1 MDNLDDTTGT
11 EAAAHPSSPNSPSW
25 KFPSTRSAVALHLAR
40 ATVEGVRNRRAF
52 RDVEHFVFFIGYPH
66 SGSTLVGS
74 LLNSHPEIV
83 ISHEA
88 SILRYVK
95 PGITRQQLFAL
106 VLEGEKRFAAVGRG
120 WMNIDYDFPGTHQGT
135 FEHLLVVGD
144 KHAHRAS
151 RQIQNDPLVLDRLR
165 RIVSVPIRVLHL
177 TRNPFDNITSLAKP
191 SMVDRRDRS
200 LSRVIERYRGFAD
213 ATDDASRRME
223 PEELLTLSYESV
235 SADPARRMSEICQ
248 FFGVNATESFL
259 ETCTSTIRP
268 AASRSR
274 DRITWPTEERQ
285 RVEELISTHP
295 TLDHYT
301 FDD

>member
-1 MDNLDDTTGT
+1 MLRQRFEGVGQLGRYDRNR
-11 EAAAHPSSPNSPSW
+11 SSGAPIVSELLSW
-25 KFPSTRSAVALHLAR
+25 KFPSTGSAVALHLAR

-135 FEHLLVVGD
+135 FEHLRVVGD

-177 TRNPFDNITSLAKP
+177 TRNPFDNITPLAKP
-191 SMVDRRDRS
+191 SMADIAEIVHS
-200 LSRVIERYRGFAD
+200 LGS
-213 ATDDASRRME
+213 
-223 PEELLTLSYESV
+223 L
-235 SADPARRMSEICQ
+235 
-248 FFGVNATESFL
+248 NA
-259 ETCTSTIRP
+259 I
-268 AASRSR
+268 AASL
-274 DRITWPTEERQ
+274 TPPTTPV
-285 RVEELISTHP
+285 VECS
-295 TLDHYT
+295 
-301 FDD
+301 